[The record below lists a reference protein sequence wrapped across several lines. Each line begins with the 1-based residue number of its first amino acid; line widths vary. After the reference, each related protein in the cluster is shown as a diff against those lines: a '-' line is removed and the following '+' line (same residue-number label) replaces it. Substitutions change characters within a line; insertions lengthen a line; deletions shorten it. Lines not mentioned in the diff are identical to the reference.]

1 MGILLRR
8 TIESYLQPSEKDMS
22 QLAHYP
28 VSWNRAWSFFFSDQ
42 WRWIVLLIV
51 CSLIAA
57 LLGLGAPLLIREI
70 INVALPEGDFN
81 LLTVLAG
88 LMLAVAVALQ
98 VVNVILTMV
107 ASRIG
112 DQSILKVRHSV
123 IEHSLQLELS
133 YLLEHG
139 ESKIRAHLMND
150 VNEIRKVLGSTGVAI
165 ISNCFV
171 TVATVVVMFYLAW
184 QLAIVTCVAIVFSIW
199 VARRTGRNR
208 QLWRARVQDQNAAID
223 AKLSQVMSSD
233 GAMLNRTTGMVD
245 NVGASL
251 HSLAKELSAA
261 ESSLERVGGA
271 RLAVIGIS
279 FAALPVCIYWVG
291 GQLYITDAVPL
302 GTLVAFA
309 SLQFGVMRPAMGVM
323 NIYAQ
328 LVSSKALFSRLFEF
342 LDSPVEEP
350 RSLKWNV
357 CPVGKSLL
365 IKGVEFSYDGLTA
378 VLRGVNGCCAP
389 GDFISIV
396 GPSGVGKST
405 LGRLLAGLLRPT
417 CGSITVGGVDL
428 CALEYSALA
437 SYVRFLPQDS
447 FIYEGTLRENLLW
460 GVGNVDSSDVDEVLE
475 LAQLSEFV
483 EGLPLGLDT
492 PVGVRGAMLSGGQ
505 RQRIAIAR
513 AVLAGPQ
520 VLILDE
526 ATSALD
532 EDTERKI
539 LDAINREFVDR
550 IVIFI
555 THRPRV
561 AAYASRSLEV
571 KDGAVMRIQC

>member
-1 MGILLRR
+1 
-8 TIESYLQPSEKDMS
+8 
-22 QLAHYP
+22 
-28 VSWNRAWSFFFSDQ
+28 
-42 WRWIVLLIV
+42 
-51 CSLIAA
+51 
-57 LLGLGAPLLIREI
+57 
-70 INVALPEGDFN
+70 
-81 LLTVLAG
+81 
-88 LMLAVAVALQ
+88 
-98 VVNVILTMV
+98 
-107 ASRIG
+107 
-112 DQSILKVRHSV
+112 
-123 IEHSLQLELS
+123 
-133 YLLEHG
+133 
-139 ESKIRAHLMND
+139 
-150 VNEIRKVLGSTGVAI
+150 
-165 ISNCFV
+165 
-171 TVATVVVMFYLAW
+171 
-184 QLAIVTCVAIVFSIW
+184 
-199 VARRTGRNR
+199 
-208 QLWRARVQDQNAAID
+208 
-223 AKLSQVMSSD
+223 
-233 GAMLNRTTGMVD
+233 
-245 NVGASL
+245 
-251 HSLAKELSAA
+251 
-261 ESSLERVGGA
+261 
-271 RLAVIGIS
+271 
-279 FAALPVCIYWVG
+279 
-291 GQLYITDAVPL
+291 
-302 GTLVAFA
+302 
-309 SLQFGVMRPAMGVM
+309 M